1 MDKDTLDTIPISNF
15 MKEHDLSS
23 QDVLL
28 ILKHHVNDLQFEK
41 ELGNVYNE
49 DDWDDWSEGDLV

>member
-1 MDKDTLDTIPISNF
+1 MTKDTQITAPISNF
-15 MKEHDLSS
+15 MREHDLSS

-41 ELGNVYNE
+41 ELGDVYGE
-49 DDWDDWSEGDLV
+49 DDWDDWSEGDMV

>member
-1 MDKDTLDTIPISNF
+1 VTKDTQITAPISNF
-15 MKEHDLSS
+15 MRELDLSS

-41 ELGNVYNE
+41 ELGDVYGE
-49 DDWDDWSEGDLV
+49 DDWDDWSEGDMV